1 MKKWTIKIGTWLS
14 VISLSAMLTACFG
27 KFALTRKIYE
37 WNDSF
42 DNKFLKTLLF
52 YGLNII
58 PVYGIG
64 GAVDFFILNLIEF
77 WTGSNPLSMAPGQ
90 KEKQVIWYAGNLYE
104 LEAELNK
111 FTATPLTQNGERISL
126 TFNPTEQTVAVQ
138 RGETAPTIIAHF
150 IPATNMD
157 ELTASTK

>member
-90 KEKQVIWYAGNLYE
+90 KEKQVI
-104 LEAELNK
+104 
-111 FTATPLTQNGERISL
+111 
-126 TFNPTEQTVAVQ
+126 
-138 RGETAPTIIAHF
+138 
-150 IPATNMD
+150 
-157 ELTASTK
+157 